1 MRTTSPFSPCAP
13 KVVESDRRV
22 ESGQGSG
29 RENAGRE
36 AVRLF
41 LADGVTDVESRT
53 RTLLTCIDEL
63 VSATW

>member
-1 MRTTSPFSPCAP
+1 M
-13 KVVESDRRV
+13 ESDRRV
-22 ESGQGSG
+22 ERGLGSG
-29 RENAGRE
+29 RENADRE

-63 VSATW
+63 VSAAWWTVAKYSEW

>member
-1 MRTTSPFSPCAP
+1 M
-13 KVVESDRRV
+13 ESDRRV
-22 ESGQGSG
+22 ERGQGSG

-53 RTLLTCIDEL
+53 RALLTCIDEL

>member
-1 MRTTSPFSPCAP
+1 M
-13 KVVESDRRV
+13 ESDRRV
-22 ESGQGSG
+22 ERGQGSG
-29 RENAGRE
+29 RENVGRE